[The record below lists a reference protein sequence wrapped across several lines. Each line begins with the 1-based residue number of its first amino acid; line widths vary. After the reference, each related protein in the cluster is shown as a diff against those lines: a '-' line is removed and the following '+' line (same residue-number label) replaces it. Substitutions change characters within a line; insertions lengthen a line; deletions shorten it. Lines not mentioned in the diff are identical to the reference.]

1 MLNRHAHFD
10 AAEPSGYI
18 ESARVGLPDVG
29 LHIDDE
35 RSIAA
40 VSRPSPANPSL
51 HIASLHSTV
60 LYVHA
65 DGTAS
70 LGGTSDPY
78 AAAFTEFVSTE
89 IASGFEPGDLVA
101 MALRCLLVE
110 VATSVGTEIENLAA
124 AATFPTQW
132 TAERVSS
139 VRTAMNRNGLGHVAL
154 VSETE
159 ALAAWA
165 NATHATWAGKDSAIA
180 AARGAAAL
188 AAAYPVDAV
197 TEEIV
202 VAGREKS
209 TAAPFPTRTP
219 ILAAVA
225 LAAVLALGGGV
236 ASLVLNDSTAP
247 EVPVIEGAPY
257 AVPTTTTSAPGAML
271 PFPTVVPIIEPVLP
285 PQAPEQPADPTEEE
299 RAASPEPA
307 PARTQPAAVTEPPRS
322 SEEAPPEEEPDI
334 PDKEPLPEPPADP
347 PPGPEDEEPTTPVE
361 NETPQNETQ
370 QNETQQKEAPQ
381 NRISQNDDDA

>member
-10 AAEPSGYI
+10 AAEPSGHI

-165 NATHATWAGKDSAIA
+165 EATHATWAGKDSAIA

-202 VAGREKS
+202 VVGREKS
-209 TAAPFPTRTP
+209 RAAPFPTRTP
-219 ILAAVA
+219 VLAAVA
-225 LAAVLALGGGV
+225 LAAVFALGGGV

-257 AVPTTTTSAPGAML
+257 AVPTTTASAPGTML

-285 PQAPEQPADPTEEE
+285 QAPEQPADPPEVE
-299 RAASPEPA
+299 RIVSPEPA

-322 SEEAPPEEEPDI
+322 SEEAPPEEEPTI
-334 PDKEPLPEPPADP
+334 PDKEPLPEQPADP
-347 PPGPEDEEPTTPVE
+347 PEDGTEDGGTAPNPEDQEDPEDPATPVIPAAS
-361 NETPQNETQ
+361 ET
-370 QNETQQKEAPQ
+370 
-381 NRISQNDDDA
+381 DGDA

>member
-10 AAEPSGYI
+10 AAEPSGHI

-165 NATHATWAGKDSAIA
+165 EATHATWAGKDSAIA

-202 VAGREKS
+202 VVGREKS
-209 TAAPFPTRTP
+209 RTAPFPTRTP
-219 ILAAVA
+219 VLAAVA

-236 ASLVLNDSTAP
+236 ASLLLNDSTAP

-257 AVPTTTTSAPGAML
+257 AVPTTTTSAPGTML

-285 PQAPEQPADPTEEE
+285 QAPEQPADPTEVE
-299 RAASPEPA
+299 RTVSPEPA

-322 SEEAPPEEEPDI
+322 SEEAPPEEEPTI

-347 PPGPEDEEPTTPVE
+347 TPGPEDEEPTTPVE

-370 QNETQQKEAPQ
+370 QNETQQKEAPP